1 VAVSVKRNQRIQS
14 QPFLSLERLA
24 VPHNHAHASVHAVDP
39 AKLDLNA
46 SVSAPSTVSM
56 HAVRVLFG
64 ALGRAGVAKPKVL
77 QAIGLS
83 EAQLEQQDARLPIEE
98 VQRIAE
104 HGIELS
110 GDPAFGLHWAESM
123 SVETFAPISYLV
135 AHAATLG
142 EGLDALLHF
151 SRLVSD
157 QSHIEVQRV
166 GDAARLVVQPMAGT
180 SPRIL
185 RLTAELTVFSF
196 LRILQSFS
204 TGFRPERVCFAYPPP
219 SYAKEY
225 SRVFNCPVYFEQT
238 FTGVSFDSALLSAR
252 AAYRDRSV
260 HEAVR
265 ALAERRIA
273 LLDDTYA
280 QRVRELLVQRGRVGG
295 PAMIDVATKLEL
307 SVHALRRRL
316 AAEGTSFGVLEQ
328 QAFAILVRNL
338 LIDRQRSIQEAAFE
352 LGFSGTVAFHRAFKR
367 AMGTTPR
374 AFLQGS

>member
-1 VAVSVKRNQRIQS
+1 M
-14 QPFLSLERLA
+14 
-24 VPHNHAHASVHAVDP
+24 PHNRTHASVFAVDP

-46 SVSAPSTVSM
+46 SASSASTVSM

-64 ALGRAGVAKPKVL
+64 ALGRAGVSKAKLL

-83 EAQLEQQDARLPIEE
+83 EDQLEQQDARIPIEE
-98 VQRIAE
+98 VQRLAE
-104 HGIELS
+104 HGIDLS

-142 EGLDALLHF
+142 EGLDALLQF
-151 SRLVSD
+151 SRLLSD
-157 QSHIEVQRV
+157 QSHVEVQRA
-166 GDAARLVVQPMAGT
+166 GHSARLLVQPMADT
-180 SPRIL
+180 SL
-185 RLTAELTVFSF
+185 RMQRMRAELTVFSF
-196 LRILQSFS
+196 LRILQAFS
-204 TGFRPERVCFAYPPP
+204 TGFRPERVSFAYAAP
-219 SYAKEY
+219 SYASEY
-225 SRVFNCPVYFEQT
+225 ARVFDCPVYFEQE
-238 FTGVSFDSALLSAR
+238 FTGVAFDSALLSAR

-280 QRVRELLVQRGRVGG
+280 QRVRELLVKRGRVGG
-295 PAMIDVATKLEL
+295 PAMIEVAAKLEL

-316 AAEGTSFGVLEQ
+316 AAEGTSFGAIEQ
-328 QAFAILVRNL
+328 QAFAILVRSL
-338 LIDRQRSIQEAAFE
+338 LVDRQRSIQEAAFE

-374 AFLQGS
+374 AFLEGS